1 MVPWQRVPLGRPAQG
16 PVVVYSNIKNRSVCW
31 IFTTGV
37 IFLWIKLGRR
47 PVGTRADVSGGGT
60 PAGTVQA
67 AAESLRSPCWRGEK
81 NRNFPAVDFL
91 CPESP
96 EHFRLT
102 RTIIPS
108 SLEAFWGL
116 GAYFFWSPD

>member
-1 MVPWQRVPLGRPAQG
+1 M
-16 PVVVYSNIKNRSVCW
+16 
-31 IFTTGV
+31 
-37 IFLWIKLGRR
+37 
-47 PVGTRADVSGGGT
+47 GTRADVSGGGT

-67 AAESLRSPCWRGEK
+67 AAEILRSPSWGGEK
-81 NRNFPAVDFL
+81 SRNFPVVDFL

-102 RTIIPS
+102 RIIIPS

-116 GAYFFWSPD
+116 GLFFGRPYRSP